1 MNADPIRGRTLRW
14 TFEDGPMAGKT
25 IEHTFHQD
33 GTVSWRSVGENE
45 RSGGESMAESGV
57 RYQYAR
63 INDSVYAVSYLG
75 KSGYALTTILDL
87 AAGTIVSFASNEK
100 ELVLQRGTF
109 EPARAGR
116 PS

>member
-1 MNADPIRGRTLRW
+1 MSGDPIRGKTLRF

-25 IEHTFHQD
+25 IEHTFSQD
-33 GTVSWRSVGENE
+33 GTVSWRGVDGNNQGGSESLAD
-45 RSGGESMAESGV
+45 SGA
-57 RYQYAR
+57 RYEHAR
-63 INDSVYAVSYLG
+63 INDRVYAVSYLG

-87 AAGTIVSFASNEK
+87 EAGTIVSFASNEK

-116 PS
+116 PG